1 MITEADVQLA
11 MQTAMQTIS
20 LFASADVVI
29 NDWDVL
35 NQAGAK
41 APYVVIENSETLDS
55 RQDVQTPNTKWN
67 IPIALLE
74 YVGARKYK
82 EVMDDL
88 RDDRDAIIGMFN
100 TGSNRSVSIA
110 GVTIDRI
117 RQEGNIEIYDPGTS
131 AELIQSGAA
140 NPVFI
145 GYRLVAEV
153 EAF

>member
-55 RQDVQTPNTKWN
+55 RQDVADAEHEMEHPYR
-67 IPIALLE
+67 IARICR
-74 YVGARKYK
+74 GAQ
-82 EVMDDL
+82 
-88 RDDRDAIIGMFN
+88 IQ
-100 TGSNRSVSIA
+100 GSY
-110 GVTIDRI
+110 G
-117 RQEGNIEIYDPGTS
+117 
-131 AELIQSGAA
+131 
-140 NPVFI
+140 
-145 GYRLVAEV
+145 
-153 EAF
+153 